1 MIPGGPIGLDAFGE
15 AVYRAMLLHPD
26 LDTGGLASHLDSSE
40 PEVCAALDRLAD
52 LALTRPTSCGTRW
65 RAVNPERGLAA
76 LLAHQEAEEARR
88 QREAERSRAAMAG
101 LIAEYASLHAP
112 GEQRGIEMLSSLD
125 QVRDRLIQLASDATA
140 EVLSF
145 APGGPQPAPVMEA
158 SRTLDQ
164 ETLERG
170 VRMRTVYQ
178 DSVRNDPATVQY
190 ARWLHGLGGAV
201 RTAPTLPLRM
211 IVVDNAT
218 AIVPIDPEDPRKG
231 AVLLQSPGVV
241 AALRALFDQVWEH
254 ARPLGESAQR
264 DPHGLTGQERE
275 LLRLL
280 ADGLTDER
288 AGQRLG
294 VSLRTVRRMMADLMV
309 RMDARSR
316 FQAGIQVAAL
326 GWLEAAEDAPA

>member
-1 MIPGGPIGLDAFGE
+1 MTPGGPIGLDAFGE

-26 LDTGGLASHLDSSE
+26 LDTGGLADHLGSTE

-52 LALTRPTSCGTRW
+52 LALTRPASCGTRW

-76 LLAHQEAEEARR
+76 LLAHQEAEELRR

-101 LIAEYASLHAP
+101 LIAEYASLHTP
-112 GEQRGIEMLSSLD
+112 GEQRGIEMLASLD

-158 SRTLDQ
+158 SRVLDQ

-254 ARPLGESAQR
+254 ARPLGESPQR
-264 DPHGLTGQERE
+264 DPRGLTGQERE

-288 AGQRLG
+288 AAQRLG

-316 FQAGIQVAAL
+316 FQAGIQCAAL